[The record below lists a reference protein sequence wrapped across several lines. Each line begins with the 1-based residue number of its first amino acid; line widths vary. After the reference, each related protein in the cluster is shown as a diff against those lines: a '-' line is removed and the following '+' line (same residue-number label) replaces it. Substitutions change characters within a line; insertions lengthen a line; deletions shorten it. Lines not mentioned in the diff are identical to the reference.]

1 MPMAGKKPKMAS
13 VQQLHTS
20 NSTDHAQSQ
29 SASHS
34 QSANQSQSAN
44 SDAHRRATPSE
55 LEISSPGQM
64 SGAQHNADQG
74 RKDSSKSSMDNAR
87 SAGASAGLAKGVE
100 AQQLSA
106 RTSSASAAAGQKHMR
121 APEQDSKDK
130 GKGLT
135 SVKEYFVKWK
145 GKSFIHC
152 SWVKHDD
159 VVKVAK
165 YSAGLNMRFKYYQRS
180 VYGMPQVV
188 SLSSIL
194 QAPSQ
199 M

>member
-1 MPMAGKKPKMAS
+1 
-13 VQQLHTS
+13 
-20 NSTDHAQSQ
+20 
-29 SASHS
+29 
-34 QSANQSQSAN
+34 
-44 SDAHRRATPSE
+44 
-55 LEISSPGQM
+55 
-64 SGAQHNADQG
+64 
-74 RKDSSKSSMDNAR
+74 
-87 SAGASAGLAKGVE
+87 
-100 AQQLSA
+100 
-106 RTSSASAAAGQKHMR
+106 MR
-121 APEQDSKDK
+121 APEQDSKAK

-188 SLSSIL
+188 SLSNIL
-194 QAPSQ
+194 QAPCQ
-199 M
+199 V